1 MARRGEYEYSIWVMP
16 NGIAAR
22 NAAKT
27 IIDISKSNGTIP
39 FDPHVTLLGYI
50 SGDRQDII
58 KKTRRLTLKL
68 CRMPISF
75 VGISHSGRYTMPLFI
90 KVKAGSELF
99 RARRLA
105 EKEFGARSTKFAPHM
120 SLMYARLAKSQ
131 RLKLLSGIDA
141 NYFGDG
147 FNADTIRLYARR
159 WDGKEWKRIASFKI
173 R

>member
-1 MARRGEYEYSIWVMP
+1 MSRRGKYEYSIWVMP
-16 NGIAAR
+16 NGRAAR
-22 NAAKT
+22 NVAKT
-27 IIDISKSNGTIP
+27 ILDISKSNGTVS

-58 KKTRRLTLKL
+58 KKTRRLSSKL
-68 CRMPISF
+68 CRMPIRF
-75 VGISHSGRYTMPLFI
+75 GGVSHSGRYTMPLFI
-90 KVKAGSELF
+90 KMRASPELF
-99 RARRLA
+99 RAHRLA
-105 EKEFGARSTKFAPHM
+105 EKEFEARSTKFAPHM
-120 SLMYARLAKSQ
+120 SLMYASLAKSR

-159 WDGKEWKRIASFKI
+159 WEGKEWKKVTSFKI